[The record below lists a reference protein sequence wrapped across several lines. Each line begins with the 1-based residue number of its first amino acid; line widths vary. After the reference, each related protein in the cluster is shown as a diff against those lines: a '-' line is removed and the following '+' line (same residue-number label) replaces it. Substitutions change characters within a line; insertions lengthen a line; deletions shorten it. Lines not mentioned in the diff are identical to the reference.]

1 MSSQHSKS
9 SSFSGTEKEFAQFST
24 IELNSD
30 KSHRSCDSSDLE
42 DGPSNPH
49 DIPNG
54 GFVAWLQVLG
64 AFFLWFNTWGLV
76 NAYGS
81 FGTYYELGPLHGY
94 PASTIAWI
102 GSIQAYLMLFTGAL
116 TGPLFDAGH
125 FRLLL
130 IVGSSLIVLGMAT
143 TSVSTK
149 LWQIMLSQAFA
160 VGIGQ
165 GCLFSPSLA
174 VLSTYFS
181 EKRFFIAMGLAAAG
195 SGLGGTIYPI
205 VFHTLEPKLGFAATT
220 RVIAY
225 IAAGTLLISN
235 MVIRVRT
242 LPTQR
247 RQIFDMA
254 AWKEPAFTVYVIGSM
269 IAFLGTWTPF
279 VYIEVY
285 ALEYGI
291 TSKQL
296 AFYLLPIITAG
307 SIFGRVGPNLIAA
320 RIGLFNVVI
329 PCVTIT
335 GVLAFCFIVAKTQES
350 LIAVSCL
357 YGFFSG
363 SIVSIIPALG
373 VSISPSRAVI
383 GTRIGMA
390 CATIGLGMLAGTP
403 VSGAILSHHGFT
415 ATWAFSGTVALLG
428 ACFLTAARVLH
439 GGWILRQKL

>member
-1 MSSQHSKS
+1 
-9 SSFSGTEKEFAQFST
+9 
-24 IELNSD
+24 
-30 KSHRSCDSSDLE
+30 
-42 DGPSNPH
+42 
-49 DIPNG
+49 
-54 GFVAWLQVLG
+54 
-64 AFFLWFNTWGLV
+64 
-76 NAYGS
+76 
-81 FGTYYELGPLHGY
+81 
-94 PASTIAWI
+94 
-102 GSIQAYLMLFTGAL
+102 MLLAGAL
-116 TGPLFDAGH
+116 TGPLFDAGY
-125 FRLLL
+125 FRMLL
-130 IVGSSLIVLGMAT
+130 ITGSSLIVLGMAT

-160 VGIGQ
+160 VGLGQ

-174 VLSTYFS
+174 ILSTYFS
-181 EKRFFIAMGLAAAG
+181 EKKFFVAMGLAAAG
-195 SGLGGTIYPI
+195 SGLGESIVCPIAKKHSLTFSGGTIYPI
-205 VFHTLEPKLGFAATT
+205 VFHTLQPKIGFAAAT

-225 IAAGTLLISN
+225 IALGTLVVSN
-235 MVIRVRT
+235 VVLRVRS
-242 LPTQR
+242 LPSQR
-247 RQIFDMA
+247 RKIFDMD

-285 ALEYGI
+285 ALHYGI
-291 TSKQL
+291 TSKEL

-307 SIFGRVGPNLIAA
+307 SIFGRVGPNLVAA

-329 PCVTIT
+329 PCVLTT
-335 GVLAFCFIVAKTQES
+335 GALAFCFIPAKTQSS

-403 VSGAILSHHGFT
+403 ISGAILNKHGFA
-415 ATWAFSGTVALLG
+415 ATWAFSGTAAIVG
-428 ACFLTAARVLH
+428 ACFLVVSRLLH
-439 GGWILRQKL
+439 GGMVLRKKI

>member
-1 MSSQHSKS
+1 
-9 SSFSGTEKEFAQFST
+9 
-24 IELNSD
+24 
-30 KSHRSCDSSDLE
+30 
-42 DGPSNPH
+42 
-49 DIPNG
+49 
-54 GFVAWLQVLG
+54 
-64 AFFLWFNTWGLV
+64 
-76 NAYGS
+76 
-81 FGTYYELGPLHGY
+81 
-94 PASTIAWI
+94 
-102 GSIQAYLMLFTGAL
+102 MLLAGAL
-116 TGPLFDAGH
+116 TGPLFDAGY
-125 FRLLL
+125 FRILL
-130 IVGSSLIVLGMAT
+130 ITGSSLIVLGMAT

-160 VGIGQ
+160 VGLGQ

-174 VLSTYFS
+174 ILSTYFS
-181 EKRFFIAMGLAAAG
+181 EKKFFVAMGLAAAG
-195 SGLGGTIYPI
+195 SGLGKSIDKMHEFEYILMLSNEGGTIYPI
-205 VFHTLEPKLGFAATT
+205 VFHTLQPKIGFAAAT

-225 IAAGTLLISN
+225 IVLGTLLVSN
-235 MVIRVRT
+235 LVLRVRS

-247 RQIFDMA
+247 RKIFDMD

-285 ALEYGI
+285 ALRYGI
-291 TSKQL
+291 TSKEL

-307 SIFGRVGPNLIAA
+307 SIFGRVGPNLVAA

-329 PCVTIT
+329 PCVLTT
-335 GVLAFCFIVAKTQES
+335 GALAFCFIPAKTQSS

-403 VSGAILSHHGFT
+403 ISGAILSKHGFT
-415 ATWAFSGTVALLG
+415 ATWAFSGTAAIVG
-428 ACFLTAARVLH
+428 ACFLVVSCLLH
-439 GGWILRQKL
+439 GGMVLRKKI

>member
-1 MSSQHSKS
+1 MSSPHSKS
-9 SSFSGTEKEFAQFST
+9 SSFSGTEKEFAHFSI

-30 KSHRSCDSSDLE
+30 RE
-42 DGPSNPH
+42 DGPSDPD

-54 GFVAWLQVLG
+54 GLVAWLQVLG

-81 FGTYYELGPLHGY
+81 FGTYYELGPLHEY

-125 FRLLL
+125 FRILL
-130 IVGSSLIVLGMAT
+130 IVGSSLIVLGMTT

-195 SGLGGTIYPI
+195 SGLEQRAAAYQIEGGTIYPI
-205 VFHTLEPKLGFAATT
+205 VFHTLEPNLGFAATT

-225 IAAGTLLISN
+225 IAAGTLVISN

-242 LPTQR
+242 PPTQR

-291 TSKQL
+291 TSGKL

-307 SIFGRVGPNLIAA
+307 SIFGRIGPNLIAA

-329 PCVTIT
+329 PCVAIT

-403 VSGAILSHHGFT
+403 ISGAILSHHGFT

-439 GGWILRQKL
+439 GGWILRQKI